1 LPWVAWLADWVNSAG
16 DGCVVKCHCFIAR
29 FFCLD
34 SDEREIMLI
43 VQPEDSFSDCLC
55 SELDGTDHQ
64 QWLTFEFAVAW
75 VNRTGIDKILD
86 SVERFLSRNNQVRAT
101 LGLDFG
107 STSYEGLRCFL
118 DLENRSFDIKTYVFH
133 DENKSCTFHPKA
145 FLFKNN
151 TDARLLV
158 GSNNMTGAGIGTNI
172 ELSMAVTRPLDDLD
186 IQKVGRILQRW
197 RDEESESRVR
207 RLSQDFLERLR
218 EAGYVRTEEEI
229 RRERAEADVVP
240 SREPLFG
247 RSNTP
252 PRKRNRSSLEML
264 PGSEHAHSANEL
276 IMRVRPRRDGTQL
289 QISMRIYPLF
299 FNDVTDVVSA
309 VSGQRQKIGISKRN
323 SSRGR
328 IPNTAR
334 FEAPELDGLQNP
346 IAVFKWAGEAS
357 EELVYQIYDG
367 NDNGEG
373 ARFYKRLR
381 EGINTTPETRLE
393 SLSKD
398 YTVLSK
404 SNIESAQWYRLT

>member
-1 LPWVAWLADWVNSAG
+1 
-16 DGCVVKCHCFIAR
+16 
-29 FFCLD
+29 
-34 SDEREIMLI
+34 MLI

-64 QWLTFEFAVAW
+64 QWLAFEFAVAW
-75 VNRTGIDKILD
+75 VNHAGINKIFD
-86 SVERFLSRNNQVRAT
+86 SVERFLSRNNRVRAT
-101 LGLDFG
+101 FGLDFG
-107 STSYEGLRCFL
+107 STSYEGLRHFL
-118 DLENRSFDIKTYVFH
+118 DLEKRSLDIETYVFH

-151 TDARLLV
+151 SEARLLV
-158 GSNNMTGAGIGTNI
+158 GSNNMTGAGVGTNI

-186 IQKVGRILQRW
+186 IQKAGRILQGW
-197 RDEESESRVR
+197 RNEESENRVR

-229 RRERAEADVVP
+229 RSERAEADEAGVVP

-252 PRKRNRSSLEML
+252 PRKLNRTSLDIL
-264 PGSEHAHSANEL
+264 PGSEHPPSANEL

-309 VSGQRQKIGISKRN
+309 VSGQRQKIGISKRD

-357 EELVYQIYDG
+357 EELVYQIYDA

-373 ARFYKRLR
+373 ASFYKRLR
-381 EGINTTPETRLE
+381 EGISTTPETRLE